1 MSAAILE
8 RLAAV
13 ALAAQDAPHGQRG
26 QIYRAACIELG
37 ISLQTLHAKLNAI
50 SVRPKRK
57 RRNDAGATS
66 LQRAEAE
73 IIAQYYLEHIRK
85 NNKRDKPWEQAI
97 GELRKNGMIV
107 AGRVDKETGE
117 FYPLSVS
124 AIQRAMR
131 GYGLHPEQLQAP
143 DPVTPLTSKHPNWC
157 WQIDASLCVLYKL
170 PDQGYGIEEVKTVER
185 YKNKLS
191 HFAKIEH
198 KLVQRY
204 LVTDHASCAV
214 FIYYALGG
222 ESTESL
228 CMLLVLAI
236 QQREAY
242 PFYGIPRIILLDRG
256 SANRSAMFRNLCK
269 ALGIKLIFAQRAR
282 AKGQVEKMHD
292 VIELG
297 LESGL
302 KMATHIR
309 DVQALNAL
317 GQRWMHWFNGTR
329 KHSRHGMTRYAAW
342 QRIAAEQLITTNL
355 DTEAL
360 LQLARDTPKSC
371 PVTPYLTVNFK
382 GIAYDV
388 SKVPGVLV
396 GQKLD
401 VCQSGWQSGTALAV
415 LTDAEGYDVFHPL
428 AEKPRDEDWGWF
440 TDGAP
445 IGETHARHAD
455 TPAQTARKKL
465 ERLAMG
471 AETDTEAEANRK
483 AKVAPFGGRI
493 NPYKEMEA
501 YQAPAYFPNRETPA
515 NLVRAQVEPERWNHI
530 KMARWLRDKLRD
542 DYEPDTML
550 AELQTRFPSGATLEE
565 MEAVLAD
572 IRAGRTASGRAK
584 LQAV

>member
-1 MSAAILE
+1 MSAAMLE

-13 ALAAQDAPHGQRG
+13 ALAAQEAPHGQRG
-26 QIYRAACIELG
+26 QIYQTACVELG
-37 ISLQTLHAKLNAI
+37 ISLQTLHARLNAI

-73 IIAQYYLEHIRK
+73 IIATYYLDHIRK
-85 NNKRDKPWEQAI
+85 NAKRVKPWDQAI
-97 GELRKNGMIV
+97 DELRKNGMIV
-107 AGRVDKETGE
+107 AGRVDPETGE
-117 FYPLSVS
+117 FKPLTVS

-204 LVTDHASCAV
+204 LITDHASCAV

-242 PFYGIPRIILLDRG
+242 PFYGIPRIIMLDRG

-269 ALGIKLIFAQRAR
+269 ALGIKLIFAQGAR

-309 DVQALNAL
+309 DVDALNAL

-342 QRIAAEQLITTNL
+342 QRITAEQLIATDLSTA
-355 DTEAL
+355 EL
-360 LQLARDTPKSC
+360 LQLARDKPQSC
-371 PVTPYLTVNFK
+371 KVTPYLTVRFK
-382 GIAYDV
+382 GIDYDV
-388 SKVPGVLV
+388 SQVPNVLV

-415 LTDAEGYDVFHPL
+415 LVDAEGYDVFYPL
-428 AEKPRDEDWGWF
+428 AEKPRDEVWGWF
-440 TDGAP
+440 TDGAD

-455 TPAQTARKKL
+455 TPAQTARKAL

-471 AETDTEAEANRK
+471 AETDEEAEANRK
-483 AKVAPFGGRI
+483 AKAAPFGGQI
-493 NPYKEMEA
+493 NPYKEMDE
-501 YQAPAYFPNRETPA
+501 YQTPAYFPNRETPA
-515 NLVRAQVEPERWNHI
+515 KLERAQIGLTSMNLVQMAQ
-530 KMARWLRDKLRD
+530 WLRGRLQD
-542 DYEPDTML
+542 DYRPEML
-550 AELQTRFPSGATLEE
+550 ADLQKRYPTGATGPELED
-565 MEAVLAD
+565 VLAD
-572 IRAGRTASGRAK
+572 IRAGRTAAGRAK